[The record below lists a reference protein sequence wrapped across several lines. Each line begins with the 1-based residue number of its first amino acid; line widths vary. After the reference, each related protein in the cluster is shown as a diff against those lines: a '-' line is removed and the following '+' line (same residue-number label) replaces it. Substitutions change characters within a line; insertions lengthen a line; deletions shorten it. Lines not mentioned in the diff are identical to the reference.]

1 MIILSSTVY
10 QIRTLCTPFF
20 AEALTPLDIITGYIR
35 HFEDMLYAVHNKGL
49 PNLFNNRST

>member
-35 HFEDMLYAVHNKGL
+35 HFEDMHYAVDNKGL
-49 PNLFNNRST
+49 HHLFINRPT